1 MITLVTGGSGSGKSA
16 YAEDVLTGFG
26 SCERIYIATMYL
38 FDEESKKRVER
49 HRRMRAEKNFT
60 TIECYTGL
68 KHVQVPKGACVL
80 LECMS
85 NLTANEMFQE
95 DGAKERTVE
104 AVLEGIEALDAQAA
118 ELVIVTNE
126 IFSDGIE
133 YEEETRRYQK
143 YLGEINRETARRA
156 CQVTEVVYGIP
167 LTYKNRTEKTDRTG
181 EISDETE

>member
-16 YAEDVLTGFG
+16 FAEDVLTGFG
-26 SCERIYIATMYL
+26 DGDRIYIATMYP

-49 HRRMRAEKNFT
+49 HRRMRAEKKFT

-68 KHVQVPKGACVL
+68 KNVQVPKGACVL
-80 LECMS
+80 LECLS

-95 DGAKERTVE
+95 DGAGSRTVE
-104 AVLEGIEALDAQAA
+104 AVLEGIASLEAQAA
-118 ELVIVTNE
+118 ELVVVTNE

-133 YEEETRRYQK
+133 YDEETRQYQK

-156 CQVTEVVYGIP
+156 CQVTEVVYGLP
-167 LTYKNRTEKTDRTG
+167 LTYKRRTDKNDRMG
-181 EISDETE
+181 EMCDETE

>member
-1 MITLVTGGSGSGKSA
+1 
-16 YAEDVLTGFG
+16 
-26 SCERIYIATMYL
+26 
-38 FDEESKKRVER
+38 
-49 HRRMRAEKNFT
+49 MRAEKKFT

-80 LECMS
+80 LECLS

-104 AVLEGIEALDAQAA
+104 AVLEGIASLEVQAE

-133 YEEETRRYQK
+133 YDEETRRYHS

-167 LTYKNRTEKTDRTG
+167 LIYKSRTDKEDRMGETYH
-181 EISDETE
+181 ETE